1 MVEMSRMFP
10 RKETRNNRNRNRAAI
25 TLNWNNLCFF
35 FRNMPMRGNCKTG
48 SIKIR
53 NNRIKF
59 QQFEVLFRN
68 TPIRGHCKTNGIDK
82 EKQNRNR
89 AVNEENRNSNRA
101 AITLIWNNI

>member
-1 MVEMSRMFP
+1 
-10 RKETRNNRNRNRAAI
+10 
-25 TLNWNNLCFF
+25 
-35 FRNMPMRGNCKTG
+35 MRGNCKTG

-68 TPIRGHCKTNGIDK
+68 TPIRGHCKTNGIDINK

-101 AITLIWNNI
+101 AIT